1 MNICFCEQANSLS
14 VGLIIITVLETVTWQ
29 NTPNSC
35 DNTWSLL
42 VDTSF
47 IGASKFPCLNIWLVE
62 VLTPPRSWENWMSA
76 FSHEWN
82 WLGSPVW
89 VWIWSVIVLPG
100 HLFTS
105 TLQGARI
112 VELGSVITNFICA
125 DYRQA
130 VVVTYHEFNLNLY
143 SEFISLNHICCSD
156 SLLTASHVWS
166 KYELKIIKVTRRVQV
181 KFYSESL
188 SLLKILTLCFLSLQ
202 RWYDFNSWIQ
212 LVVSLLGKFFIF
224 WVVE

>member
-1 MNICFCEQANSLS
+1 MCGWLWHYLAYLFGCVNICFCEQANSLS

-156 SLLTASHVWS
+156 SLLNCLSCVVKVW
-166 KYELKIIKVTRRVQV
+166 T
-181 KFYSESL
+181 
-188 SLLKILTLCFLSLQ
+188 
-202 RWYDFNSWIQ
+202 
-212 LVVSLLGKFFIF
+212 
-224 WVVE
+224 